1 MEDRIGEIRQNVA
14 GCVGSNIRRANR
26 AVSQFYDDVLR
37 PSGLRITQF
46 SLLARVMEL
55 QPVTINDLAEAA
67 LMDRTTLGRNLKPL
81 EKQGLVRIAPGPDR
95 RTRLVRPTAE
105 GGAALARTLPLWQK
119 AQAHMRNELGADR
132 ADRLISDLR
141 EAIAVTRAD

>member
-1 MEDRIGEIRQNVA
+1 MEERSSEIRKNVA
-14 GCVGSNIRRANR
+14 GCVGANIRRANR

-55 QPVTINDLAEAA
+55 QPVTINDLAEAV

-81 EKQGLVRIAPGPDR
+81 EKQGLVRIAPGSDR
-95 RTRLVRPTAE
+95 RTRLVRPTPE
-105 GGAALARTLPLWQK
+105 GGAALMRTLPLWQK
-119 AQAHMRNELGADR
+119 AQAHMREKLGADR

-141 EAIAVTRAD
+141 EAIAATRGE

>member
-1 MEDRIGEIRQNVA
+1 MENRFSEIRKNVA

-55 QPVTINDLAEAA
+55 QPVTINDLAEAV

-81 EKQGLVRIAPGPDR
+81 EKLGLVRIAPGPDR
-95 RTRLVRPTAE
+95 RTRLVRPTPE
-105 GGAALARTLPLWQK
+105 GRTALMRTLPLWQK
-119 AQAHMRNELGADR
+119 AQAHMTKKLGADR

-141 EAIAVTRAD
+141 EAIAATRAD

>member
-1 MEDRIGEIRQNVA
+1 MEDRFSEIRKNLA
-14 GCVGSNIRRANR
+14 GCVGWNIRRANR
-26 AVSQFYDDVLR
+26 AVSRFYDDVLR

-55 QPVTINDLAEAA
+55 QPVTINDLAEAV

-95 RTRLVRPTAE
+95 RTRLVTPTPE
-105 GGAALARTLPLWQK
+105 GGAALMRTLPLWQK
-119 AQAHMRNELGADR
+119 AQAHMRNKLGDDR

-141 EAIAVTRAD
+141 EAVAATRAE

>member
-1 MEDRIGEIRQNVA
+1 MEDRFSEIRKNVA

-55 QPVTINDLAEAA
+55 QPVTINDLAEAV

-95 RTRLVRPTAE
+95 RTRLVTPTPE
-105 GGAALARTLPLWQK
+105 GGAALMRTLPLWQK
-119 AQAHMRNELGADR
+119 AQAHMRKKLGDGR

-141 EAIAVTRAD
+141 EAIAATRGE